1 MAATSATGIAG
12 LNQIKPTEGLGK
24 SQGAGAAGKAADAAD
39 FRRALNDA
47 LSPAGGTSAGA
58 GVPTT
63 SGAPAPLAA
72 KGVGATGAGAVV
84 GGAPTTNLDAIRA
97 QMPTAASLGATSLK
111 FSNHSL
117 ERMHSRGISYSP
129 EQMKSIENAVAKAAA
144 KGSKDT
150 LVLTDSSALIV
161 SVKNGTVVT
170 VMDRAAMKENVFT
183 NIDSTVM
190 A

>member
-1 MAATSATGIAG
+1 MALGATGGAAG
-12 LNQIKPTEGLGK
+12 LNQIKPANGVG
-24 SQGAGAAGKAADAAD
+24 GAGGVSGTGNVGGGNKPADGAD
-39 FRRALNDA
+39 FRQA
-47 LSPAGGTSAGA
+47 LSDAFGA
-58 GVPTT
+58 QPSVKPGITKADL
-63 SGAPAPLAA
+63 GAI
-72 KGVGATGAGAVV
+72 K
-84 GGAPTTNLDAIRA
+84 A
-97 QMPTAASLGATSLK
+97 QMPSGVTASTLK

-150 LVLTDSSALIV
+150 LVLTDNSALIV

-170 VMDRAAMKENVFT
+170 VMDRATMKENVFT

>member
-1 MAATSATGIAG
+1 MA
-12 LNQIKPTEGLGK
+12 LNNLANAINSVGGASGVGSTDKLGK
-24 SQGAGAAGKAADAAD
+24 AGGGNAPGSTTGAD
-39 FRRALNDA
+39 FRNALGEA
-47 LSPAGGTSAGA
+47 LAKTPGA
-58 GVPTT
+58 SETKLGQI
-63 SGAPAPLAA
+63 A
-72 KGVGATGAGAVV
+72 
-84 GGAPTTNLDAIRA
+84 A
-97 QMPTAASLGATSLK
+97 QMPSGGARVQPGSSLK

-117 ERMHSRGISYSP
+117 ERMHSRGITYTAD
-129 EQMKSIENAVAKAAA
+129 QMKSIENAVSKAAA

-150 LVLTDSSALIV
+150 LVLTDNSALIV